1 MKKTLKAPKVEA
13 RKKLTIRTRIRAG
26 YAYRGRGASYE

>member
-1 MKKTLKAPKVEA
+1 MKKTPKAPKAEA

-26 YAYRGRGASYE
+26 YSYRGRGASYE